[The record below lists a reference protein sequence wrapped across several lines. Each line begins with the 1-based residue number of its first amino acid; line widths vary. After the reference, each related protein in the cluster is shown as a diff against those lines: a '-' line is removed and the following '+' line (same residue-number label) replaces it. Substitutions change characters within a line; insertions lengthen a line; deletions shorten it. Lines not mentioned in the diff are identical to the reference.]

1 MAPEKPGMYRKEMIR
16 VGLVRS
22 GECSIKMARTLNIG
36 LNQNEY
42 LKLGEWVVGLGISKL
57 KSHFF

>member
-1 MAPEKPGMYRKEMIR
+1 MIR